1 MPASFVVH
9 IVDDDEAVRQ
19 SLAFLLSTAGIPV
32 RVYESATSFLAG
44 LASLQSGCLITDV
57 RMPDM
62 TGIEL
67 LQRLRAKNIKLPVI
81 VITGHG
87 DIPLAVE
94 AMKSG
99 ALDFIEKPFAEEA
112 ILRAVRAAEERGK
125 KLGRRSEEETQLRRV
140 SPRFRNAS
148 AKCLTGSWRAT
159 RTRPSLTTSASVRVP
174 SRCIGPI

>member
-32 RVYESATSFLAG
+32 RVYESATSFLAA

-67 LQRLRAKNIKLPVI
+67 LQRL
-81 VITGHG
+81 
-87 DIPLAVE
+87 E
-94 AMKSG
+94 
-99 ALDFIEKPFAEEA
+99 
-112 ILRAVRAAEERGK
+112 
-125 KLGRRSEEETQLRRV
+125 
-140 SPRFRNAS
+140 PRTSSF
-148 AKCLTGSWRAT
+148 
-159 RTRPSLTTSASVRVP
+159 PSLSSPGMATFR
-174 SRCIGPI
+174 SRSRR